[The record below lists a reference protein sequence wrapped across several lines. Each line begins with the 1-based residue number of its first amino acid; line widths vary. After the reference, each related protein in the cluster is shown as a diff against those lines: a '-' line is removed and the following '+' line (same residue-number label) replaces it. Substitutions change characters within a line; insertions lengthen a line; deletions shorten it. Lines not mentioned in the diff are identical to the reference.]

1 MKNLLFV
8 AFAAISISAC
18 QKELADPNASNESQ
32 KRGPVVTFTGSL
44 DEVETK
50 TTIWYDDKRIDAGK
64 CPTMFMTED
73 YITVNGVKSGKM
85 NKLDEYGTQV
95 SFNVEGVTGPYY
107 AVTAAQNKGYE
118 SGVYTVQVNGTG
130 KAQAYRLVNSEKSI
144 SFDSNAD
151 ILAAYSEGN
160 TLHFKHMTTFY
171 AISVDTEN
179 SSVKDNIRSIYIRQA
194 GDSPNIAG
202 QWRLSFEGED
212 HTPTLTPRS
221 LSAVISYDCS
231 EKDEE
236 GNAQGVA
243 QGKVMMVGVPAYD
256 YADGLIITLKDV
268 NDKFASY
275 KIPAS
280 QTQLAGKG
288 GVIIPFTPKF
298 NPGPGKIMSAKD
310 WNEFADFINDTPTK
324 DWDIYRWIGDGSN
337 TITLGADINDDE
349 VELKS
354 ITKEFKYIFDGNGK
368 TITRKNATSS
378 LFYEVSGE
386 IRNLT
391 LAGNLTLNENGAPF
405 VYLLH
410 AGGKITEC
418 VNEMV
423 VTYEISSSNAYVSA
437 FAAVLPTYDSEEET
451 SIEIT
456 SCVNKGA
463 ISGIIDVSS
472 NSFPVSIGGIVG
484 DARSVSSA
492 LCKLIIKDC
501 SNEAP
506 ITIKP
511 KSGANET
518 TGMHLC
524 GLGGIAGRIRTANS
538 SVEFDNCDNS
548 GKITIDAEYITSPT
562 GLKAHPVCV
571 GGILGIGAPIS
582 SNVLNNP
589 QKIDGFKI
597 SFDGCNNT
605 GDIYNC
611 AVNASIVTEAK
622 DKVYTGGFAGA
633 LMGNS
638 KDYTTLVNCSNT
650 GTVQT
655 YDITGDN
662 ALLPGNCAVAAG
674 FIGFGGHVD
683 INNCI
688 VNCKINNGK
697 RPIVAWSGVLGFA
710 LRPFRLQNSS
720 VYATGYFQR
729 MLAYKMNRSL
739 VAVCPMNYYE
749 LDENNSEVRKAM
761 TMVPDL
767 TGSAITSCKIGGELT
782 TLGKTLSTD
791 NKSEISYT
799 SPTIL
804 FDVEKEVENN
814 LIAGNYSS
822 INKNCG
828 YGVYIPVYNNTQVEY
843 WDGK

>member
-1 MKNLLFV
+1 MKTIRNLFFV
-8 AFAAISISAC
+8 AFAAMTVAGC
-18 QKELADPNASNESQ
+18 QEELANPNDEMQETGN
-32 KRGPVVTFTGSL
+32 VVTFTGS
-44 DEVETK
+44 VENALTK
-50 TTIWYDDKRIDAGK
+50 TTMWYEDEEYQIGAEF
-64 CPTMFMTED
+64 PTMFMNAD
-73 YITVNGVKSGKM
+73 HITVNGTESGDLTK
-85 NKLDEYGTQV
+85 NDDNGTNI
-95 SFNVEGVTGPYY
+95 SFTVAGVTPPYY
-107 AVTAAQNKGYE
+107 AVTSIHVNSYE
-118 SGVYTVQVNGTG
+118 NGVYTVQVNGTG
-130 KAQAYRLVNSEKSI
+130 NPQDYRLVRSGKAI
-144 SFDSNAD
+144 SFDSQAD
-151 ILAAYSEGN
+151 ILAAYSKDE
-160 TLHFKHMTTFY
+160 TSLRFKHMCTFL
-171 AISVDTEN
+171 AITVNSEG
-179 SSVKDNIRSIYIRQA
+179 SSVPDNIKSVYIRQA
-194 GDSPNIAG
+194 GEQPNIAG
-202 QWRLSFEGED
+202 KWN
-212 HTPTLTPRS
+212 LT
-221 LSAVISYDCS
+221 YDG
-231 EKDEE
+231 E
-236 GNAQGVA
+236 GNAPVLTPNELTEVIAYDCTDKGVA
-243 QGKVMMVGVPAYD
+243 QDKAMIIGIPAYN
-256 YADGLIITLKDV
+256 YADGLIITIKDV
-268 NDKFASY
+268 NGKFASF

-280 QTQLAGKG
+280 KTDFTDMG
-288 GVIIPFTPKF
+288 GVITPFNPTF
-298 NPGPGKIMSAKD
+298 NPGSGEIMTAQDWNDFADAVNSGKD
-310 WNEFADFINDTPTK
+310 WEL
-324 DWDIYRWIGDGSN
+324 YRWLGNG
-337 TITLGADINDDE
+337 TVKLGADINDDE

-354 ITKEFKYIFDGNGK
+354 VTKLFEYTFDGGGK
-368 TITRKNATSS
+368 SITRNKAEKS

-391 LAGNLTLNENGAPF
+391 LAGNLTLSANGAPF

-437 FAAVLPTYDSEEET
+437 FAAALSTYDLEEET

-492 LCKLIIKDC
+492 FCKLIIKNC

-524 GLGGIAGRIRTANS
+524 GLGGIAGRIRTAKS

-589 QKIDGFKI
+589 KNIDGFKI

-710 LRPFRLQNSS
+710 MRPFRLQNSS

-749 LDENNSEVRKAM
+749 LNENNSEVRTKM
-761 TMVPDL
+761 SMVPDL
-767 TGSAITSCKIGGELT
+767 TGSAITGCKIGGALT

-799 SPTIL
+799 SPTTL
-804 FDVEKEVENN
+804 FDVESEVENN

-822 INKNCG
+822 NNKNCG
-828 YGVYIPVYNNTQVEY
+828 YGKDIPVYNNTEVEY
-843 WDGK
+843 WDAK